1 MKLELIRED
10 FTEESTIGRLLVDG
24 IFNCFVLE
32 DKVRM
37 GEKIYGKTAI
47 PYGTYKV
54 VVTYSPRF
62 KVDMPL
68 LLNVKGFE
76 GVRIHYGNYA
86 KDTEGCLIV
95 GLRKGKDMVLDSKKA
110 YSYLFNLLKSQK
122 DITLVI
128 SQKQTK

>member
-10 FTEESTIGRLLVDG
+10 FTEESTIGSLLIDG
-24 IFNCFVLE
+24 KFYCYVLE

-37 GEKIYGKTAI
+37 NEKVYGKTAI

-54 VVTYSPRF
+54 VITRSPRF

-68 LLNVKGFE
+68 LLNVPGFE
-76 GVRIHYGNYA
+76 GVRIHWGNYA

-95 GLRKGKDMVLDSKKA
+95 GLRKAKDMVLDSKKA
-110 YSYLFNLLKSQK
+110 YSYLFNLMKSEK
-122 DITLVI
+122 SINIVI
-128 SQKQTK
+128 SKK